1 MCKNSWGGG
10 GVYSLLWASEPLR
23 TKSSIKAFAQMCV
36 DAKVAGVFFSRTRD
50 ANLTCEILS
59 LFKAAQIPVVL
70 LGGDMPSGFPCDLAG
85 INYLANGRRTRVN
98 LLSPAAYNDS
108 TLITHGE
115 LFGDVALRLMLQRL
129 SYSSKHP
136 SAEVYIDLPKPKAK
150 RKFIK

>member
-1 MCKNSWGGG
+1 MSKNSEGGQ
-10 GVYSLLWASEPLR
+10 YSLLWASKPLN

-36 DAKVAGVFFSRTRD
+36 DAKVAGVFFCRTRD

-98 LLSPAAYNDS
+98 LLSPAVYNDS
-108 TLITHGE
+108 MLIAHGE

-129 SYSSKHP
+129 SYSPKHP
-136 SAEVYIDLPKPKAK
+136 SAEVYIDLPKPKA
-150 RKFIK
+150 RKEVY

>member
-1 MCKNSWGGG
+1 M
-10 GVYSLLWASEPLR
+10 
-23 TKSSIKAFAQMCV
+23 QMCV

-70 LGGDMPSGFPCDLAG
+70 LGGDMPSGFTCDLVG
-85 INYLANGRRTRVN
+85 INYLANSRRTRVN

-108 TLITHGE
+108 TLIAHGE

-136 SAEVYIDLPKPKAK
+136 PAEVYIDLPKV
-150 RKFIK
+150 RKSIK